1 MGVREFSVST
11 QEFFDFCRTGNF
23 DKASHWIQNKT
34 KKSKLNF
41 LRPTTPNVGWL
52 TNLRDPTTGYTA
64 LHLAALN
71 GHHNICK
78 ILIEQDGQ
86 LTSAKDRRGC
96 LPLHLAAWNGHS
108 SVVQY
113 LIEADSSTIDE
124 INNAKESSLHLAA
137 QHGHGKV
144 VATLLQVKNSYKI
157 QLFD

>member
-1 MGVREFSVST
+1 M
-11 QEFFDFCRTGNF
+11 
-23 DKASHWIQNKT
+23 KAYLYPFVIIS
-34 KKSKLNF
+34 SF
-41 LRPTTPNVGWL
+41 LRPTTPNIGWL

-78 ILIEQDGQ
+78 LLIEQDGQ

-108 SVVQY
+108 SVVQVSNKMLSKNTKIFHFLQY
-113 LIEADSSTIDE
+113 LIESDSSTIDE

-144 VATLLQVKNSYKI
+144 VATLLQVKMLTKFFLSI
-157 QLFD
+157 F